1 MYHRINLGL
10 LGVGRYEIDAGKIWG
25 EVPYPLLKNHLGN
38 ETLFYTTAA
47 FNTMNFNEFASDRF
61 MSLRYRQSFEGFLF
75 NSIPLVK
82 KLKWRM
88 VGNANVLMGS
98 VRDQNLFN
106 LPQTTPDGRILG
118 SFGRLDP
125 KVPYVEL
132 GYGIEN
138 IFRFFRVDFFHRMTY
153 LDMPEAKPFHIKVS
167 AQVIL

>member
-1 MYHRINLGL
+1 
-10 LGVGRYEIDAGKIWG
+10 
-25 EVPYPLLKNHLGN
+25 
-38 ETLFYTTAA
+38 
-47 FNTMNFNEFASDRF
+47 
-61 MSLRYRQSFEGFLF
+61 
-75 NSIPLVK
+75 
-82 KLKWRM
+82 M

-98 VRDQNLFN
+98 VQDQNLLN
-106 LPQTTPDGRILG
+106 LPYTTPDGRILE

-153 LDMPEAKPFHIKVS
+153 LDLPEARPFQVKIS

>member
-1 MYHRINLGL
+1 
-10 LGVGRYEIDAGKIWG
+10 
-25 EVPYPLLKNHLGN
+25 
-38 ETLFYTTAA
+38 
-47 FNTMNFNEFASDRF
+47 
-61 MSLRYRQSFEGFLF
+61 
-75 NSIPLVK
+75 
-82 KLKWRM
+82 M

-98 VRDQNLFN
+98 VQDQNILN
-106 LPQTTPDGRILG
+106 LPTVDPSGIPLR

-153 LDMPEAKPFHIKVS
+153 LDSPQAKPFQIKVS

>member
-1 MYHRINLGL
+1 
-10 LGVGRYEIDAGKIWG
+10 
-25 EVPYPLLKNHLGN
+25 
-38 ETLFYTTAA
+38 
-47 FNTMNFNEFASDRF
+47 
-61 MSLRYRQSFEGFLF
+61 
-75 NSIPLVK
+75 
-82 KLKWRM
+82 M

-106 LPQTTPDGRILG
+106 LPQTAPDGRILD

-153 LDMPEAKPFHIKVS
+153 LDRPEARPFLVKVS